1 LEGFYLGEEERKEI
15 VAAEVEAGNF
25 SSGGE
30 TSSKLKDLLRKLGIS
45 AQMIRQIAIVT
56 YELEM
61 NIIIHTDGGNLKA
74 EINSEQIDIIAS
86 DYGPGIE
93 DVDQAF
99 KPGYS
104 TASESVR
111 EMGFGAGMGLC
122 NIKNYADQLEVDTE
136 VGAGTKIKAS
146 VYLK

>member
-1 LEGFYLGEEERKEI
+1 MGSNADSKEI
-15 VAAEVEAGNF
+15 INSEVEAGDF

-30 TSSKLKDLLRKLGIS
+30 ISSKLKDLLRKLGIS
-45 AQMIRQIAIVT
+45 SKIIRKIAIIT

-61 NIIIHTDGGNLKA
+61 NIIIHSEGGSLAA
-74 EINSEQIDIIAS
+74 EVNPAQIDIIAR
-86 DYGPGIE
+86 DQGPGI
-93 DVDQAF
+93 DDIDQAF

-122 NIKNYADQLEVDTE
+122 NIKNYADDLEVE
-136 VGAGTKIKAS
+136 SELGVGTTMKAS
-146 VYLK
+146 IDLK

>member
-1 LEGFYLGEEERKEI
+1 MGSNADSKEI
-15 VAAEVEAGNF
+15 INAEVEAGDF

-30 TSSKLKDLLRKLGIS
+30 ISSKLKDLLRKLGTS
-45 AQMIRQIAIVT
+45 SKLIRKIAIIT

-61 NIIIHTDGGNLKA
+61 NIIIHSEGGSLAA
-74 EINSEQIDIIAS
+74 EVNPGRIDIIAR
-86 DYGPGIE
+86 DEGPGIE
-93 DVDQAF
+93 DVDKAF

-122 NIKNYADQLEVDTE
+122 NIKNYADNLEVE
-136 VGAGTKIKAS
+136 SELGVGTTIRAS
-146 VYLK
+146 IDLK

>member
-1 LEGFYLGEEERKEI
+1 MGSNADSKEI
-15 VAAEVEAGNF
+15 INSEVEAGDF

-30 TSSKLKDLLRKLGIS
+30 ISSKLKDLLRKLGIS
-45 AQMIRQIAIVT
+45 SKIIRKIAIIT

-61 NIIIHTDGGNLKA
+61 NIIIHSEGGSLAA
-74 EINSEQIDIIAS
+74 EVNPAQIDIIAR
-86 DYGPGIE
+86 DQGPGI
-93 DVDQAF
+93 DDIDQAF

-122 NIKNYADQLEVDTE
+122 NIKNYADDLEVE
-136 VGAGTKIKAS
+136 SELGVGTTIKAS
-146 VYLK
+146 IDLK